1 MRTQGHRVEGLGFD
15 GNYVADYALIAPGI
29 TRSTIQASAFTSAR
43 MAGLRLG
50 FGWINTIEG
59 NIISGNGLVGLHL
72 HEGTNG
78 VNILNN
84 ILEGNRGIGLLVNSG
99 AVVRIEGNTFEST
112 GVRRTIIA
120 GI

>member
-1 MRTQGHRVEGLGFD
+1 
-15 GNYVADYALIAPGI
+15 
-29 TRSTIQASAFTSAR
+29 